1 MISVDEA
8 LNLILSR
15 TLPVKAEEIPLAA
28 ACGRI
33 LAEPVRADRDAPPF
47 DRVTMDGI
55 AVHSSM
61 LETTSSFPIENIQ
74 AAGLPPYRLVD
85 KTKCIEVMTG
95 AILPENTNC
104 VIPYEQINISDGVAF
119 LNSADH
125 QALQNIHKKGRDAA
139 QGETLL
145 TPGQIITPS
154 MVGVL
159 ASVGVSK
166 VQVNRLPKIAICS
179 TGDELVDIDLQPEI
193 HQIRKSNSHMLK
205 AALLEWDI
213 SAELYHLQD
222 DKNVMEKE
230 MVKLVERYQ
239 ILLFSGAVSK
249 GKFDF
254 LPEVLQKIGMEKYVH
269 GIAQKPGK
277 PFLFGSFPRTM
288 VFGFPG
294 NPASTLVCF
303 NIYFKPWLHQH
314 LGIPQQKYS
323 AHLQEDVQFEK
334 PLTYHLLVT
343 ISQDKGCLM
352 ATPLE
357 NSGSGDLIHL
367 AQADAV
373 ISLPPG
379 KETFLAGEVYPIFPL
394 KKNML

>member
-8 LNLILSR
+8 LKLILSHSLPEETEAIELSKALGR
-15 TLPVKAEEIPLAA
+15 TLRESVK
-28 ACGRI
+28 
-33 LAEPVRADRDAPPF
+33 ADRDSPPF

-55 AVHSSM
+55 AIHSSM
-61 LETTSSFPIENIQ
+61 LGSTSSFPIENIQ
-74 AAGLPPYRLVD
+74 AAGLPAFKLRD
-85 KTKCIEVMTG
+85 KKNCIEVMTG
-95 AILPENTNC
+95 AILPANTDC

-119 LNSADH
+119 LHSAEH
-125 QALQNIHKKGRDAA
+125 KVLQNIHKKGRDAT

-145 TPGQIITPS
+145 IPGQIITPS

-179 TGDELVDIDLQPEI
+179 TGDELVDIDQQPEI
-193 HQIRKSNSHMLK
+193 HQIRKSNSHMLQ
-205 AALLEWDI
+205 AALLQWGI

-222 DKNVMEKE
+222 DQTTMKKE
-230 MVKLVERYQ
+230 MVQLVENYR

-254 LPEVLQKIGMEKYVH
+254 LPEILQEMGMEKFVH
-269 GIAQKPGK
+269 GVAQRPGK
-277 PFLFGSFPRTM
+277 PFLFGSFPRTI

-314 LGIPQQKYS
+314 LGIPHLNYS
-323 AHLQEDVQFEK
+323 AQLQEDVQFNK
-334 PLTYHLLVT
+334 PLTYHLLVN
-343 ISQDKGCLM
+343 ISQDEGCLM
-352 ATPLE
+352 ATPLQ

-367 AQADAV
+367 GQADAV
-373 ISLPPG
+373 ISLPPE

-394 KKNML
+394 KKNLF